1 MPVKFMHDWT
11 HSFNKDKVTNQKL
24 QNCTNT
30 MGILFQW
37 WDLPNEGVS
46 IAVQGFVIFPHVYS
60 LGVHF
65 YLLIPEM
72 NKDLGLFTTSKASN
86 SLFPLEIRGNVWQWN
101 VSTLIEFSQFQTK
114 RGDFELRDF

>member
-101 VSTLIEFSQFQTK
+101 VSTLIEYTQFQTK

>member
-1 MPVKFMHDWT
+1 MLNNG
-11 HSFNKDKVTNQKL
+11 FNKDKVTNQKL
-24 QNCTNT
+24 QKCTNT

-46 IAVQGFVIFPHVYS
+46 IAVTSFVICPHVYS

-65 YLLIPEM
+65 YLLIPKM
-72 NKDLGLFTTSKASN
+72 DNNFTTSKASN

-101 VSTLIEFSQFQTK
+101 LTTLIEYTQFQT
-114 RGDFELRDF
+114 

>member
-1 MPVKFMHDWT
+1 MHDWT

-30 MGILFQW
+30 FWEYFFNDETFLMKGLALLLQVLWF
-37 WDLPNEGVS
+37 
-46 IAVQGFVIFPHVYS
+46 FPHVYS

-72 NKDLGLFTTSKASN
+72 NKNLGLFTTSKASN

-101 VSTLIEFSQFQTK
+101 LSTLIEYTQFQT
-114 RGDFELRDF
+114 